1 MHLKH
6 FILVPEWKNYFH
18 HVYFEFVPNFTP
30 ERIQSQ
36 RGRGVGV
43 ERDGG
48 GTRGRD
54 EYVRERE
61 GREGWRG
68 EEIS

>member
-1 MHLKH
+1 MHLRH

-36 RGRGVGV
+36 RGRGGGV

-48 GTRGRD
+48 GQEGGMNMLVYGRK
-54 EYVRERE
+54 YCFWMR
-61 GREGWRG
+61 
-68 EEIS
+68 